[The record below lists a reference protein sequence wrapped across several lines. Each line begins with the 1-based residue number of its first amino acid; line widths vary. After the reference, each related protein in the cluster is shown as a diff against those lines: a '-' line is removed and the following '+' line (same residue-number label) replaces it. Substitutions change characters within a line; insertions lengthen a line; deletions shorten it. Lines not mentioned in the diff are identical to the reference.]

1 MEISHEKIERY
12 ENTVGHTQLW
22 VDITVEQQMRVTEIA
37 NTENEKMK
45 PEKKE
50 WNTRH
55 LDQNANLKYY
65 KFINYSVI
73 WSEYSYEWL
82 RFLEYHESK

>member
-12 ENTVGHTQLW
+12 ENTVGHTQLSW
-22 VDITVEQQMRVTEIA
+22 HHCGTANASDRDSKQRMRKW
-37 NTENEKMK
+37 NQ
-45 PEKKE
+45 KKK

>member
-37 NTENEKMK
+37 NTENEKME
-45 PEKKE
+45 PEKRMKHKAL
-50 WNTRH
+50 RPKR
-55 LDQNANLKYY
+55 QLK
-65 KFINYSVI
+65 I
-73 WSEYSYEWL
+73 L
-82 RFLEYHESK
+82 